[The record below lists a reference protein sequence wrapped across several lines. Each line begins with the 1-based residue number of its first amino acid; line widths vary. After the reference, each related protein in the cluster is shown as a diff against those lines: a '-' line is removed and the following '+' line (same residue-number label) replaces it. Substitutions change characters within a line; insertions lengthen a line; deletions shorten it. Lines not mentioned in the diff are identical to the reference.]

1 VVRVVFFLIL
11 SLMITSLAYAD
22 VSFGE
27 VRAAMLKQSVHDSSE
42 VLLNEYEGKIVSG
55 SAYIIQVFRYSK
67 PTRAVVLLSEKYS
80 RISAS
85 ASVSINIPATSLF
98 YDRAMRLNSGEKV
111 FFSGK
116 IVDFYEGKIFLD
128 GDIKLN

>member
-1 VVRVVFFLIL
+1 MIYLFVAIT
-11 SLMITSLAYAD
+11 MITSLAYAD

-67 PTRAVVLLSEKYS
+67 PTRVVVLLAEKYS
-80 RISAS
+80 RNSVS

-116 IVDFYEGKIFLD
+116 IVDFHDGKVFLD
-128 GDIKLN
+128 GDLKLN